1 MNYVMKYQNAL
12 NKVSEVTPLL
22 VGETLNEL
30 KRNSEEFMQEVQD
43 AQYIKVPLVGVY
55 LVQVKVRCSMYLQR
69 RWVCYLSILCQKQL
83 LLTNFIMA

>member
-1 MNYVMKYQNAL
+1 MNHVMKYQNAL

-43 AQYIKVPLVGVY
+43 AQYIKVPLVGVFSAG
-55 LVQVKVRCSMYLQR
+55 KS
-69 RWVCYLSILCQKQL
+69 S
-83 LLTNFIMA
+83 